1 VVDSALALPYATLR
15 NPGYRNADFSKLL
28 SIVPAEARVASDSI
42 WVLGNLSLLNPDLEL
57 SIVDAGTLPHT
68 LILMKEGTVAK
79 KVGADTPKRFVKIQ
93 HGNLVATVVLTG
105 VLN

>member
-1 VVDSALALPYATLR
+1 M
-15 NPGYRNADFSKLL
+15 
-28 SIVPAEARVASDSI
+28 E
-42 WVLGNLSLLNPDLEL
+42 
-57 SIVDAGTLPHT
+57 
-68 LILMKEGTVAK
+68 EGTVAK